1 MPRPS
6 ALNPSPGRI
15 RQGLALVDYDNLC
28 RYEKTA
34 TKADVELRTLELVDL
49 LASAFRAAFSRLN
62 ELDIR
67 FYGGWID
74 ERGLAS
80 PDSVRLLEILPGLRG
95 RRCGLIVRP
104 SLATTMVRFPRM
116 ILKGTVRLRTPR
128 RGRPWR
134 EQKMVDGM
142 LGFDAL
148 SAAEGGATRVGIVT
162 DDDDLVPA
170 VLSAH
175 AARAEAIVW
184 MRPRP
189 AGHGLNDRSMTE
201 RGVRIHHLPESGH
214 GRHA

>member
-6 ALNPSPGRI
+6 DSSPERI

-28 RYEKTA
+28 RYDKNPT
-34 TKADVELRTLELVDL
+34 TADVELRTLELIDL
-49 LASAFRAAFSRLN
+49 LASAFRAAFSRLT

-74 ERGLAS
+74 KRGLHS
-80 PDSVRLLEILPGLRG
+80 PAAVRLLGVLPGLRG
-95 RRCGLIVRP
+95 RRSGLIVRP

-116 ILKGTVRLRTPR
+116 VLKGTVRLRTPR
-128 RGRPWR
+128 RRRPRW

-148 SAAEGGATRVGIVT
+148 SAAEEGATRVGIVT

-175 AARAEAIVW
+175 AARAESIVW
-184 MRPRP
+184 MRRRP
-189 AGHGLNDRSMTE
+189 TGSGLNDRNTTE
-201 RGVRIHHLPESGH
+201 QGVRIHPL
-214 GRHA
+214 

>member
-6 ALNPSPGRI
+6 ALDPSPEHT

-28 RYEKTA
+28 RYDENP
-34 TKADVELRTLELVDL
+34 TKADIELRTLELVDL
-49 LASAFRAAFSRLN
+49 LASVFRAAFSRLT

-95 RRCGLIVRP
+95 RRSGLIVRP

-116 ILKGTVRLRTPR
+116 VLKGTARLHTHR
-128 RGRPWR
+128 RR
-134 EQKMVDGM
+134 QKMVDGM

-148 SAAEGGATRVGIVT
+148 SAVEGDATRVGIVT

-175 AARAEAIVW
+175 AARAESIVW

-189 AGHGLNDRSMTE
+189 VGHGLNDRSMTE
-201 RGVRIHHLPESGH
+201 RGVRIHPLLESGH
-214 GRHA
+214 G

>member
-6 ALNPSPGRI
+6 ALDPSPGRI

-28 RYEKTA
+28 RYEKTP
-34 TKADVELRTLELVDL
+34 TKADVELRTQELVDL

-80 PDSVRLLEILPGLRG
+80 PDSVRLREILPGLRG
-95 RRCGLIVRP
+95 RWSGLIVRP

-128 RGRPWR
+128 RR
-134 EQKMVDGM
+134 QKMVDGM

-175 AARAEAIVW
+175 AARAESIVW

-189 AGHGLNDRSMTE
+189 AGRGLNDRSMTE
-201 RGVRIHHLPESGH
+201 RGVRIHHLSEGGH